1 MKDILDSANETSLQ
15 FYNIPQ
21 AVSPHMCTKYLRNS
35 GEKQVNMSLLWFKT
49 RLHFTVQPTISIQID
64 FDENLS
70 TRLVVAE
77 LETNRNNSKQN
88 NILYSE
94 KPVLTALDQSL

>member
-1 MKDILDSANETSLQ
+1 MKDIFDSANEIPLQ

-21 AVSPHMCTKYLRNS
+21 AVSPHMCTIHVRNS
-35 GEKQVNMSLLWFKT
+35 GEKEVKMSLLWFKT

-88 NILYSE
+88 NTYYVRRN
-94 KPVLTALDQSL
+94 PF